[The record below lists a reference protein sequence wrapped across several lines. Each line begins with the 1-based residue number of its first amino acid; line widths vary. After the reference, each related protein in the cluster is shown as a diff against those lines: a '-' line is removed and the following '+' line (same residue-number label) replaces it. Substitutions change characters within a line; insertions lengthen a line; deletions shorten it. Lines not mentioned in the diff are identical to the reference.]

1 LVEKVSKETFIRFAP
16 VNALLSG
23 ATAYKI
29 LGAAHPL
36 RALLTSFLKEVS
48 KTRHILHLILY

>member
-48 KTRHILHLILY
+48 KQGDRS